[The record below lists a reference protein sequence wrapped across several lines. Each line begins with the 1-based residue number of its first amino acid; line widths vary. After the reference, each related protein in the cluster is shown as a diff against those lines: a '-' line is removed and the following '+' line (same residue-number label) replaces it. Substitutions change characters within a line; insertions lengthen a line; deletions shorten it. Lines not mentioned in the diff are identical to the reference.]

1 MTVSMSRAEAGAL
14 SARNLEYL
22 DEHIQKQYLDTGR
35 LTGAL
40 TAIYRKGH
48 LAHWSVQG
56 LADRENGTP
65 VRDDTIFRIYSMSKP
80 ITSVALM
87 QLYER
92 CLVQLDEPVERY
104 IPNQS
109 LIHI

>member
-22 DEHIQKQYLDTGR
+22 DEHLQKYIDAGK

-40 TAIYRKGH
+40 TAIYRNGH
-48 LAHWSVQG
+48 LAHWSTQG
-56 LADRENGTP
+56 LADRERGIP
-65 VRDDTIFRIYSMSKP
+65 VRDDTIFRIYSMTKP
-80 ITSVALM
+80 IVSVALM

-92 CLVQLDEPVERY
+92 GLMQLDDPVHRY
-104 IPNQS
+104 I
-109 LIHI
+109 